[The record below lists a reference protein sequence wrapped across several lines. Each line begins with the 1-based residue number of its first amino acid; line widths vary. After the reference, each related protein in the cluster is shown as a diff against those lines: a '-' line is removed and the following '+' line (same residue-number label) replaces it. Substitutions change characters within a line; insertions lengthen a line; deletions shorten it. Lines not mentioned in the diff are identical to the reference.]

1 MLPISEIE
9 LKKVNDA
16 FKHKKLEGC
25 SELKAAYLATSEAG
39 YTEII
44 KTKNNSALFYKK
56 ADDTFMVLFSK
67 KETVMIPKEIVSIN
81 FTTDTNVFDIKEGE

>member
-1 MLPISEIE
+1 MLPISKIE

-16 FKHKKLEGC
+16 FKCKKLEGC

-44 KTKNNSALFYKK
+44 KTKNNSALFHNK
-56 ADDTFMVLFSK
+56 ANDTFMVLFSK
-67 KETVMIPKEIVSIN
+67 REVVMVPKEIVTIN
-81 FTTDTNVFDIKEGE
+81 FTIDTKVFDIKDGE